1 LFKQNKFDS
10 FIKELTKSERNVT
23 EVLDNIFKFA
33 VNLVNNTEELREEL
47 IDQDIIIQINITDI
61 DFIFWFKIFNGKVTY
76 KKGFNDKA
84 TLKIEPTKDMMIK
97 MIRGEISGL
106 DAFMRGKL
114 KASGSLSHGF
124 TYIKTFRLIGKYLDQ
139 ASNKKIS

>member
-1 LFKQNKFDS
+1 LFKQKKFDS
-10 FIKELTKSERNVT
+10 FIKELTNSERNVT
-23 EVLDNIFKFA
+23 AVLDNLFKAA
-33 VNLVNNTEELREEL
+33 VNLVNNTEELREES

-97 MIRGEISGL
+97 MIRGELSGL
-106 DAFMRGKL
+106 DAFMRGKN

-139 ASNKKIS
+139 ASNKKIR

>member
-1 LFKQNKFDS
+1 MSKPKIFDS
-10 FIKELTKSERNVT
+10 IIEQLTDSDQNVAVILDRFIKL
-23 EVLDNIFKFA
+23 A
-33 VNLVNNTEELREEL
+33 VNLANTVEDIQEEL
-47 IDQDIIIQINITDI
+47 IDNDLIIQINITDI

-84 TLKIEPTKDMMIK
+84 TLKIELTKDMMIK
-97 MIRGEISGL
+97 MFRGELSGL

-139 ASNKKIS
+139 ASNKKIR